1 MHSFEMPTRYAEIA
15 ALGAELL
22 GEPAN
27 IDFALAAMAGHF
39 DLPDDAPLI
48 IFALSRT
55 AGWLAHAI
63 EQVTSGTM
71 IRPRARY
78 IGPSPEAL

>member
-1 MHSFEMPTRYAEIA
+1 MASFQVPALYGSLAEA
-15 ALGAELL
+15 GEELL

-27 IDFALAAMAGHF
+27 IDFALASLAATF
-39 DLPDDAPLI
+39 DLPEEAPLV

-55 AGWLAHAI
+55 VGWLAHAM
-63 EQVTSGTM
+63 EQVESGHM

-78 IGPSPEAL
+78 SGPMG